1 MKKLL
6 RLPIAESVMFW
17 IKKSLVLRLLLPTVA
32 VVVVMMALLGG
43 FAAHILES
51 EIRERAAHQV
61 GEQTGRVLNTLKT
74 IDTLSAASAHSAVK
88 VLMQEGQ
95 RGGDAS
101 TGPEVSLNGKKLP
114 DLRFGKSSQTGSFEL
129 VDHVKDLMG
138 GTATLFV
145 ASGDSFIRVSTN
157 VVRPDGGR
165 AVGTVLDP
173 KGKAYAAI
181 RDGHAFY
188 GVVDILGKPYM
199 TAYEPMRD
207 RNRAIVG
214 IWYTGYPLSSLGDL
228 GAYLA
233 HARILDHGFM
243 VLQRNDGTP
252 VFRPAGIDDA
262 QMQSVLAGR
271 ARGWT
276 STSNNFEPWNYRLVL
291 AWPESDIS
299 ARLLHM
305 KALLAVCTVAIS
317 VLVVLVIVWI
327 LRTLVLAPVL
337 DLATRLENA
346 DLNTILREPREDEIG
361 RLAASFDHFVLQ
373 VRTTLLEVSRVSSHL
388 NESAA
393 AIAASAAIQA
403 EASAD
408 GSAQA
413 GQVVEEIEGVSATIG
428 QVSEKSSHAAR
439 AAQETTEHALT
450 GSKAAAQSTGS
461 MKNLAAAVEG
471 SAKQVAQLETHS
483 AQIGSA
489 IVLINE
495 IAEQTNLLAL
505 NAAIEAA
512 RAGEA
517 GRGFAVVAGE
527 VRRLAE
533 RTTAATR
540 EIGQMV
546 GAIQAETQRT
556 VQGIAQNRDA
566 AAVESRRSGE
576 TGEHLDRITE
586 MARQVG
592 DMIVQIASAATEQ
605 TASMQMI
612 RENVDRMAEAEKT
625 TAGEARQSAESCQDL
640 SLLAMKLQSLV
651 DEFHLREDGEP
662 PARSMNAEL
671 DHGTASR
678 SAPEPLLH

>member
-1 MKKLL
+1 
-6 RLPIAESVMFW
+6 
-17 IKKSLVLRLLLPTVA
+17 
-32 VVVVMMALLGG
+32 
-43 FAAHILES
+43 
-51 EIRERAAHQV
+51 
-61 GEQTGRVLNTLKT
+61 
-74 IDTLSAASAHSAVK
+74 
-88 VLMQEGQ
+88 
-95 RGGDAS
+95 
-101 TGPEVSLNGKKLP
+101 
-114 DLRFGKSSQTGSFEL
+114 
-129 VDHVKDLMG
+129 
-138 GTATLFV
+138 
-145 ASGDSFIRVSTN
+145 
-157 VVRPDGGR
+157 
-165 AVGTVLDP
+165 
-173 KGKAYAAI
+173 
-181 RDGHAFY
+181 
-188 GVVDILGKPYM
+188 
-199 TAYEPMRD
+199 
-207 RNRAIVG
+207 
-214 IWYTGYPLSSLGDL
+214 
-228 GAYLA
+228 
-233 HARILDHGFM
+233 
-243 VLQRNDGTP
+243 
-252 VFRPAGIDDA
+252 
-262 QMQSVLAGR
+262 
-271 ARGWT
+271 
-276 STSNNFEPWNYRLVL
+276 
-291 AWPESDIS
+291 
-299 ARLLHM
+299 
-305 KALLAVCTVAIS
+305 
-317 VLVVLVIVWI
+317 
-327 LRTLVLAPVL
+327 
-337 DLATRLENA
+337 
-346 DLNTILREPREDEIG
+346 
-361 RLAASFDHFVLQ
+361 
-373 VRTTLLEVSRVSSHL
+373 
-388 NESAA
+388 
-393 AIAASAAIQA
+393 
-403 EASAD
+403 
-408 GSAQA
+408 
-413 GQVVEEIEGVSATIG
+413 
-428 QVSEKSSHAAR
+428 
-439 AAQETTEHALT
+439 
-450 GSKAAAQSTGS
+450 

>member
-1 MKKLL
+1 ML
-6 RLPIAESVMFW
+6 W
-17 IKKSLVLRLLLPTVA
+17 IRKSLVLRLLLPTIA
-32 VVVVMMALLGG
+32 VVVAMMALLGG
-43 FAAHILES
+43 FAAHILET
-51 EIRERAAHQV
+51 EIRERAAQQV
-61 GEQTGRVLNTLKT
+61 GEQTGRVLDTLKT
-74 IDTLSAASAHSAVK
+74 IDVLSAASAHSAVK

-95 RGGDAS
+95 REGDAS
-101 TGPEVSLNGKKLP
+101 IGPDVSLDGKSVP
-114 DLRFGKSSQTGSFEL
+114 ELRFGKNSQTGTFAL

-145 ASGDSFIRVSTN
+145 ACGSSFIRVSTN

-165 AVGTVLDP
+165 AIGTLLDP
-173 KGKAYAAI
+173 KGKAYASI
-181 RDGHAFY
+181 REGHAFY

-207 RNRAIVG
+207 RNGAIVG
-214 IWYTGYPLSSLGDL
+214 VWYTGYPLSSLGDL
-228 GAYLA
+228 GEYLA

-243 VLQRNDGTP
+243 VLLRSDGTP

-262 QMQSVLAGR
+262 QMKSVLDGHAK
-271 ARGWT
+271 GWN
-276 STSNNFEPWNYRLVL
+276 STSRSFDPWNYRLVI
-291 AWPESDIS
+291 AYPESDVS

-305 KALLAVCTVAIS
+305 KGLLAICTVVIS
-317 VLVVLVIVWI
+317 VLVVMVIVWI
-327 LRTLVLAPVL
+327 LRSLVLAPVRG
-337 DLATRLENA
+337 LATRLVNA

-361 RLAASFDHFVLQ
+361 QLAASFDTFVLQ
-373 VRTTLLEVSRVSSHL
+373 VRKTLLEVSRVSSHL

-403 EASAD
+403 DMSAD

-413 GQVVEEIEGVSATIG
+413 GQVVEAIEGVSATIE
-428 QVSEKSSHAAR
+428 QVSEKTSQAAR
-439 AAQETTEHALT
+439 AAQETAEHAFS
-450 GSKAAAQSTGS
+450 GREAAVQSTGS

-471 SAKQVAQLETHS
+471 SAKQVAELEAHS
-483 AQIGSA
+483 SRIGSA

-512 RAGEA
+512 RAGES

-546 GAIQAETQRT
+546 GAIQAETRRT

-576 TGEHLDRITE
+576 TGEHLERITE

-605 TASMQMI
+605 TASMQLI
-612 RENVDRMAEAEKT
+612 KENVDRMAEAEKT
-625 TAGEARQSAESCQDL
+625 TADEARQSAEGCQDL
-640 SLLAMKLQSLV
+640 SRLAMQLQSLV
-651 DEFHLREDGEP
+651 DEFDLRQEDVSVEQGMDVRP
-662 PARSMNAEL
+662 DLR
-671 DHGTASR
+671 TASH
-678 SAPEPLLH
+678 SSLEPLLH